1 MSAGPGGVSSQGR
14 RTGAEGLVLGHTT
27 HGVTA
32 TLAGGGLAGVDT
44 LVVDAGQ
51 LAGTVGAGPTA
62 QHTGHTLADLLAVAV
77 SVHPTHRFT
86 KTVVADLV
94 VPAGFVVEANIFTEL
109 AVTDLS
115 LRALGVAGA
124 DLGLLHT
131 GHGSTGVGDVA
142 QGTGAGGPVV
152 HHLAL
157 GIGSAGRAAGVGAPV
172 VDAGVGLGAVLVLPA
187 ANQAHLVEA
196 DVAQETV
203 VVHPAGH
210 CNVEQ
215 ILDLYFLS
223 VSSQYLHMQRPCRHL
238 SLRAQFSSEEQGGWQ
253 IPSLHCRGLGQSREL

>member
-1 MSAGPGGVSSQGR
+1 MTAGPGWVSSQGR
-14 RTGAEGLVLGHTT
+14 RTGTEGLVLGHTA
-27 HGVTA
+27 HGIAA
-32 TLAGGGLAGVDT
+32 TLTGGGLAGVDT

-51 LAGTVGAGPTA
+51 LAGTVRAGPAA
-62 QHTGHTLADLLAVAV
+62 QDTGHTLADLLAVAV
-77 SVHPTHRFT
+77 SVHSAHRFT
-86 KTVVADLV
+86 KTVVAHLV

-124 DLGLLHT
+124 DLGLLDT

-152 HHLAL
+152 NHLAL
-157 GIGSAGRAAGVGAPV
+157 GIGSTGRAAGVSTPV

-187 ANQAHLVEA
+187 ANQAHLVET

-215 ILDLYFLS
+215 ILDF
-223 VSSQYLHMQRPCRHL
+223 
-238 SLRAQFSSEEQGGWQ
+238 
-253 IPSLHCRGLGQSREL
+253 

>member
-1 MSAGPGGVSSQGR
+1 MTAGPGGVPSEGGR
-14 RTGAEGLVLGHTT
+14 AGTQGLVLGHAA
-27 HGVTA
+27 HCVAA
-32 TLAGGGLAGVDT
+32 TLAGGGLAGVHT

-62 QHTGHTLADLLAVAV
+62 QHTGHTLAYLLAVTV
-77 SVHPTHRFT
+77 SVHSAHRFT
-86 KTVVADLV
+86 KSIVADLV

-115 LRALGVAGA
+115 LRALGVTGA
-124 DLGLLHT
+124 DLGLLDA
-131 GHGSTGVGDVA
+131 GHGSAGVGDEA
-142 QGTGAGGPVV
+142 GRAGAGGAVV
-152 HHLAL
+152 DDLAL
-157 GIGSAGRAAGVGAPV
+157 GVGPTGRAAGDRAPV
-172 VDAGVGLGAVLVLPA
+172 VDAGVRLGAVLVLPA
-187 ANQAHLVEA
+187 ANQAHLVET